1 MLLATREDIAEQLWL
16 RDEPD
21 LAVAMLD
28 ADESTHRQ
36 VMEVAAR
43 PSTGGLFTSRID
55 ALLTLAAIQVLTG
68 EKRKPRRRRPRP
80 DSDLVA
86 FWERVGTERDI
97 RDPDDPL
104 SELTGFL
111 PGG

>member
-1 MLLATREDIAEQLWL
+1 
-16 RDEPD
+16 
-21 LAVAMLD
+21 MLD
-28 ADESTHRQ
+28 AGETTYRR
-36 VMEVAAR
+36 VMEVAASPR
-43 PSTGGLFTSRID
+43 TGGLFTSGVD

-80 DSDLVA
+80 ETDRAA
-86 FWERVGTERDI
+86 FWQQMGPERDR

-104 SELTGFL
+104 SGLSGFL